1 MSSVDNNPFC
11 KVSVYVIIGHFFG
24 CLLLTIIYYFILEVF
39 YTSH

>member
-11 KVSVYVIIGHFFG
+11 KVSVYVIIDYFG